1 MFSLSYDFIFLNVF
15 ISPSVLKDSFIIKV
29 FMVDNLF
36 VFSFYFSI
44 LNISFH
50 SFLVC
55 KVSAEQYTNNL
66 VVGERG
72 MGLLNVMIF
81 LSLLA
86 YKLLSLSLTFDSY
99 CYCVS
104 SQWSLLWIES
114 YWSILSFMY
123 LNAHIFPQIR
133 KVLWQY
139 YLIKTFCF
147 FLSSPSGIHIMQIL
161 FHLMDSFK
169 SHRLSS
175 FLFILFFFFYLWI
188 ISNDLSLST
197 LILLLGWVCC

>member
-104 SQWSLLWIES
+104 SQ
-114 YWSILSFMY
+114 
-123 LNAHIFPQIR
+123 
-133 KVLWQY
+133 
-139 YLIKTFCF
+139 
-147 FLSSPSGIHIMQIL
+147 
-161 FHLMDSFK
+161 
-169 SHRLSS
+169 
-175 FLFILFFFFYLWI
+175 
-188 ISNDLSLST
+188 
-197 LILLLGWVCC
+197 